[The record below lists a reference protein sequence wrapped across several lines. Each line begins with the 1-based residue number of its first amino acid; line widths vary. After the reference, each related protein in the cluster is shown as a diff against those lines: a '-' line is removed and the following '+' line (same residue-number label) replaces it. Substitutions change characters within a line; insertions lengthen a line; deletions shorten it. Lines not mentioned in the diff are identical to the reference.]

1 MIELSYF
8 KCPQLYTSNV
18 YLSYCIYQGLGDV
31 VALDRAMQGK
41 DITTGEEME
50 QKPATLG
57 KALKEYER
65 VRGPDIRAL
74 IRLARFGSPYQYRQP
89 LQKDKIG
96 RFLWMIN
103 ITARMMLNK
112 LSRGLVPMPAIM
124 LAGGNK
130 LTFQEVM
137 RQADLTTVSL
147 SALIFFLGW
156 KICLSKLVGKIV

>member
-1 MIELSYF
+1 MGKCSYF
-8 KCPQLYTSNV
+8 IRPHLHTS
-18 YLSYCIYQGLGDV
+18 YLSPSYSIFQGLGDV

-41 DITTGEEME
+41 DITTGEAIEP
-50 QKPATLG
+50 KPANLG
-57 KALKEYER
+57 KALHEYER

-96 RFLWMIN
+96 RFFWMMN

-112 LSRGLVPMPAIM
+112 LSRGLVPKPAIM

-137 RQADLTTVSL
+137 RQADLTTISL
-147 SALIFFLGW
+147 SAFIFFLSW
-156 KICLSKLVGKIV
+156 KLFLNKLIGKMI